1 MLMRYS
7 WNIPIC
13 ILLYDITLIYI
24 YLCILIIISH
34 KVSLLWQV
42 SVAMQY
48 KLSSLLLFLL

>member
-24 YLCILIIISH
+24 YLCILIIISL